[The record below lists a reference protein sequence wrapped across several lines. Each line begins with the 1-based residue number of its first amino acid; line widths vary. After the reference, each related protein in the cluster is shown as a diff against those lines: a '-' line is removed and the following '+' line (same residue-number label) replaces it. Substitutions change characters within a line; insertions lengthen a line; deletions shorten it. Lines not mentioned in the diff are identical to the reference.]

1 MDIKKLI
8 YDGVSKVAYNE
19 ARKNISDSACLFLHY
34 QPVCP
39 DGVKKMVQANT
50 NDGVRDYHRSESP
63 AIIFILY

>member
-1 MDIKKLI
+1 MIMLCNCYQKFKERRGINMDIKKLI

-50 NDGVRDYHRSESP
+50 K
-63 AIIFILY
+63 

>member
-1 MDIKKLI
+1 MLCNCYQKSKERRGINMDIKKLI

-50 NDGVRDYHRSESP
+50 K
-63 AIIFILY
+63 